1 MLALT
6 ACSGITLPTPERP
19 TGGETGA
26 PAAAE
31 PADALPVE
39 LEAVREYWPLPD
51 SDDYRVPNLVGKKLP
66 EARDALAEWDA
77 FIREYD
83 ASEEDRDIYMGG
95 NWTVVSQAP
104 LPGTPLGEHDRVEL
118 YVLKNDEAAEAV
130 ATTLADD
137 SHVGERVFSGTVTGF
152 DGIQTLLVDSAEVRL
167 DLITPVH
174 NSCGLD
180 ATGNGASADY
190 TADVSALVPVGT
202 EVLAVRSDVRGD
214 EGFLHIRTAE
224 HPWPSPPLESVNE
237 NLVRSGWW
245 MPYTSD
251 FGGGFHPPSE
261 GIVFSPFVENTN
273 LTSVQAEYAPL
284 IAQAGNTAVVGSV
297 AGLGVCRSV
306 AEQDAVAWAAAREET
321 DRRIREVEA
330 ELQRRTEAGY
340 YTCRDGDGD
349 GVCYER

>member
-83 ASEEDRDIYMGG
+83 ASEEDRDIYMSG

-137 SHVGERVFSGTVTGF
+137 SHVG
-152 DGIQTLLVDSAEVRL
+152 
-167 DLITPVH
+167 
-174 NSCGLD
+174 
-180 ATGNGASADY
+180 
-190 TADVSALVPVGT
+190 
-202 EVLAVRSDVRGD
+202 
-214 EGFLHIRTAE
+214 
-224 HPWPSPPLESVNE
+224 
-237 NLVRSGWW
+237 
-245 MPYTSD
+245 
-251 FGGGFHPPSE
+251 
-261 GIVFSPFVENTN
+261 
-273 LTSVQAEYAPL
+273 
-284 IAQAGNTAVVGSV
+284 
-297 AGLGVCRSV
+297 
-306 AEQDAVAWAAAREET
+306 
-321 DRRIREVEA
+321 
-330 ELQRRTEAGY
+330 
-340 YTCRDGDGD
+340 GD
-349 GVCYER
+349 GVRRDSDTSRRQRRGQTRPHHAGP